1 MCRALGQ
8 SVRAGPPRGPVPL
21 SSLRGVWE
29 AQRAHF
35 PPWGKRGKRRGSV
48 GRAVLCARLPWRLP
62 VGRHRIFAALQGGS
76 HYPHFTDM
84 QTEARRGQPA
94 ALLYGSEAVFTL
106 GVLTKEG
113 AREIRTRVLDRIY
126 TTRTKYEQ
134 KTPQSL
140 ALKGW

>member
-1 MCRALGQ
+1 MRISPHGARGGRGGAAL
-8 SVRAGPPRGPVPL
+8 A
-21 SSLRGVWE
+21 E
-29 AQRAHF
+29 
-35 PPWGKRGKRRGSV
+35 
-48 GRAVLCARLPWRLP
+48 AVLCARLPWRLP

-76 HYPHFTDM
+76 HYPHFTDT